1 MADLEAADVACEV
14 LEMIRGAS
22 LSKTSKAEESKL
34 VKQVWSV
41 LCRQPSDVDSKLRV
55 RMCYIHPLT
64 PQDAYR
70 LFFPQTI
77 NTRSY
82 Q

>member
-55 RMCYIHPLT
+55 RMCYIHPL
-64 PQDAYR
+64 
-70 LFFPQTI
+70 
-77 NTRSY
+77 NTARCVQIVFSPNHQY
-82 Q
+82 